1 MFRITSPSGRTIPIY
16 QEGDLVPY
24 RLPCGRIV
32 RLAYWA
38 CRQAFEVPYQLAD
51 GRVVTALR
59 ADDAA

>member
-1 MFRITSPSGRTIPIY
+1 MLRITSPSGRTIPLY

-38 CRQAFEVPYQLAD
+38 CRQQFEVSYQLVD
-51 GRVVTALR
+51 GRLVTAVR
-59 ADDAA
+59 ADEAA